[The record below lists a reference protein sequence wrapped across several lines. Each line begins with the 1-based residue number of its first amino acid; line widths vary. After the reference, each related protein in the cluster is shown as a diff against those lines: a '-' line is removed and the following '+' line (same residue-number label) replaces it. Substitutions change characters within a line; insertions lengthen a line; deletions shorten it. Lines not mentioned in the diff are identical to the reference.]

1 MGYSFFL
8 KTQIR
13 TSQSR
18 SPTTESGQCWASG
31 IYGWNQQVF
40 WEGKVPGFVL
50 MPFTVSVIVT
60 CSDNAWISLPLS
72 LLSISSPTS
81 YPAPSYRAMACPH
94 PNATCVLCEEHL
106 LSLDSSLI
114 WPDSPTLTYLFV
126 LIWRSVLQCSQAS
139 FKTPTLVSQVLRLHA
154 PPPTKPCF
162 GLYISLSL
170 SFLSFF

>member
-1 MGYSFFL
+1 MGYSFFFKRHRL
-8 KTQIR
+8 EPPYPDLPLPK
-13 TSQSR
+13 
-18 SPTTESGQCWASG
+18 SGQCWASG

-94 PNATCVLCEEHL
+94 PNATCVLALTEHL

-126 LIWRSVLQCSQAS
+126 LIWRSVLQYSQAS
-139 FKTPTLVSQVLRLHA
+139 FKPL
-154 PPPTKPCF
+154 P
-162 GLYISLSL
+162 
-170 SFLSFF
+170 